1 MYSTC
6 LFCHRGLGK
15 NDAVEH
21 FPVGVRLAFDA
32 EKGRLW
38 VICRGCGRW
47 NLTPIEERWE
57 AIEECERAYR
67 GTTVRVST
75 GNVGLARLR
84 SGFELVR
91 IGAPLRPEFAAWRY
105 GRRFGRRR
113 RTVQIIAGTSTV
125 AAGAI
130 ALAFGPILAPL
141 LTIGAI
147 SVVVVPGLTT
157 VMGAVPV
164 VGALALKD
172 YLTHERIV
180 AQFAQGKRVVTV
192 RAKNLGDV
200 ELNIRGENNASLHVP
215 HDTGWTQFE
224 GTAAIHAASVLLAG
238 TNRYGATTEQV
249 NAAVGHI
256 EQHGDAPSFLGAA
269 AQRGGWRGRVFSV
282 LNTYRGLG
290 TMRLSPTECLAL
302 EMAMHEET
310 ERRAME
316 GELSTL
322 EAAWR
327 EAEHIAEIC
336 DTQLTPGFEH
346 LLGRRRHSEA
356 SGEIESA

>member
-6 LFCHRGLGK
+6 LFCHRALGK
-15 NDAVEH
+15 NDAIEH
-21 FPVGVRLAFDA
+21 FPVGVRLAFDSD
-32 EKGRLW
+32 KGRLW

-57 AIEECERAYR
+57 AIEECERGYR

-105 GRRFGRRR
+105 GKRFGRRR
-113 RTVQIIAGTSTV
+113 RTVQIVAGASTMVAGV
-125 AAGAI
+125 AALALGPVI
-130 ALAFGPILAPL
+130 APA

-157 VMGAVPV
+157 IMGAVPM

-172 YLTHERIV
+172 YLTHERVV
-180 AQFAQGKRVVTV
+180 AQFTQGKRLVTV
-192 RAKNLGDV
+192 RAKNLVDV
-200 ELNIRGENNASLHVP
+200 ELVVRGENDASLHVP
-215 HDTGWTQFE
+215 HDTGWAQFE

-238 TNRYGATTEQV
+238 TNRYGATPEQV

-256 EQHGDAPSFLGAA
+256 EQHGDAGNFLSAA
-269 AQRGGWRGRVFSV
+269 SDRGGWRGRVFSV

-322 EAAWR
+322 QAAWR
-327 EAEHIAEIC
+327 DAEHIAEIC
-336 DTQLTPGFEH
+336 DNQLTPGFEY
-346 LLGRRRHSEA
+346 LLGRNRKHES
-356 SGEIESA
+356 SGEIEPA

>member
-6 LFCHRGLGK
+6 LFCHRALGK
-15 NDAVEH
+15 NDAIEH
-21 FPVGVRLAFDA
+21 FPVGVRLAFDS

-57 AIEECERAYR
+57 AIEECERNYR
-67 GTTVRVST
+67 NTTVRVST
-75 GNVGLARLR
+75 DNVGLARLR

-105 GRRFGRRR
+105 GKRFGRRR
-113 RTVQIIAGTSTV
+113 RTLQIVAGTSTI
-125 AAGAI
+125 AAGAM
-130 ALAFGPILAPL
+130 ALAFGPVIAPA

-157 VMGAVPV
+157 IMGVVPM

-172 YLTHERIV
+172 YLTHERVV

-192 RAKNLGDV
+192 RAKNLVDV
-200 ELNIRGENNASLHVP
+200 ELNIRGDEDASLHVP
-215 HDTGWTQFE
+215 HDSGWAHFE
-224 GTAAIHAASVLLAG
+224 GTAAVHAASVLLAG
-238 TNRYGATTEQV
+238 TNRYGATSDQV
-249 NAAVGHI
+249 SAAVGHI
-256 EQHGDAPSFLGAA
+256 EQHGDASNFLSAA

-290 TMRLSPTECLAL
+290 TMRLNPTECLAL

-310 ERRAME
+310 ERHALD
-316 GELSTL
+316 GELATL
-322 EAAWR
+322 KDAWR
-327 EAEHIAEIC
+327 EAEQIAEIC
-336 DTQLTPGFEH
+336 DNQLTPGFEQ
-346 LLGRRRHSEA
+346 LLGRRRHEGPDEVETA
-356 SGEIESA
+356 

>member
-6 LFCHRGLGK
+6 LFCHRALGK
-15 NDAVEH
+15 NDAIEH
-21 FPVGVRLAFDA
+21 FPVGVRLAFDS

-57 AIEECERAYR
+57 AIEECERNYR
-67 GTTVRVST
+67 NTTVRVST
-75 GNVGLARLR
+75 DNVGLARLR

-105 GRRFGRRR
+105 GKRFGRRR
-113 RTVQIIAGTSTV
+113 RTLQIVAGTSTI
-125 AAGAI
+125 AAGAM
-130 ALAFGPILAPL
+130 ALAFGPVIAPA

-157 VMGAVPV
+157 IMGVVPM

-172 YLTHERIV
+172 YLTHERVV

-192 RAKNLGDV
+192 RAKNLVDV
-200 ELNIRGENNASLHVP
+200 ELNIRGDEDASLHVP
-215 HDTGWTQFE
+215 HDSGWAHFE
-224 GTAAIHAASVLLAG
+224 GTAAVHAASVLLAG
-238 TNRYGATTEQV
+238 TNRYGATSDQV
-249 NAAVGHI
+249 SAAVGHI
-256 EQHGDAPSFLGAA
+256 EQHGDASNFLSAA

-290 TMRLSPTECLAL
+290 TMRLNPTECLAL

-310 ERRAME
+310 ERHALD
-316 GELSTL
+316 GELATL
-322 EAAWR
+322 KDAWR
-327 EAEHIAEIC
+327 EAEQIAEIC
-336 DTQLTPGFEH
+336 DNQLTPGFEQ
-346 LLGRRRHSEA
+346 LLGRRRNEGPDEVETA
-356 SGEIESA
+356 